1 MHHAF
6 LYAWLVTWVMVLG
19 FLPPHN
25 EATLATDALEVSG
38 SEITYNASPVPFL
51 FPANYSLA
59 GIRAGLASS
68 NPRRWS
74 RDGLP
79 GPSSKTT
86 RKPAM

>member
-1 MHHAF
+1 MQAF
-6 LYAWLVTWVMVLG
+6 GSCAFPRRLLLG
-19 FLPPHN
+19 SSRNKGPELLLRR
-25 EATLATDALEVSG
+25 ET
-38 SEITYNASPVPFL
+38 IRY
-51 FPANYSLA
+51 YSLA
-59 GIRAGLASS
+59 EIRAGLASS

>member
-1 MHHAF
+1 MSTR
-6 LYAWLVTWVMVLG
+6 LVGVCAD
-19 FLPPHN
+19 FAQ
-25 EATLATDALEVSG
+25 ATATPGDD
-38 SEITYNASPVPFL
+38 
-51 FPANYSLA
+51 PANYPLA
-59 GIRAGLASS
+59 EIRVGLASS

>member
-1 MHHAF
+1 VPF
-6 LYAWLVTWVMVLG
+6 SSRNGRSTILR
-19 FLPPHN
+19 P
-25 EATLATDALEVSG
+25 EATLPIRPVGVGAVVARAAATPGDD
-38 SEITYNASPVPFL
+38 
-51 FPANYSLA
+51 PANYALA
-59 GIRAGLASS
+59 EIRAGLASS